1 MSFLPVNCCCATSD
15 FKCAFAMFLIYNT
28 PGNTDDVP
36 AMHIARSQLCLQAP
50 LVPHNFK
57 GDA

>member
-36 AMHIARSQLCLQAP
+36 AMHIT
-50 LVPHNFK
+50 
-57 GDA
+57 